1 MFGNKS
7 KRVSEMI
14 ESNDQTLQ
22 LMVFIVAG
30 GHFGINV
37 AKVSEIMKYS
47 QYPITPMPNSNPF
60 VEGIFRPRTETM
72 TVINLAAYMGL
83 PPAEDEERDILIITK
98 LNNVETAF
106 HVHGVV
112 AIETVRLSE
121 IEKPDSTIYGGEEG
135 MATGIAKHGDKLI
148 TIIDFEKILI
158 DISPNLGF
166 SPSDIDVLGMR
177 SRSMKPILIAED
189 SPLLES
195 LIISS
200 LEKAGYVNIVCSSN
214 GQEAWQQLES
224 YKKSGQPIENH
235 VCAVITDIEMPLMD
249 GHRLLRLMK
258 EDSVLKKIPVI
269 VFSSLITDDN
279 RALGEKLGAVA
290 SISKPEIANL
300 VSLLDKSII

>member
-1 MFGNKS
+1 MVGG
-7 KRVSEMI
+7 KRVTEMI
-14 ESNDQTLQ
+14 DNDDQTLQ
-22 LMVFIVAG
+22 LMEFIVAG

-83 PPAEDEERDILIITK
+83 PPSDDEERDILIITK

-106 HVHGVV
+106 HVHGVE
-112 AIETVRLSE
+112 AIDVVKLSE

-148 TIIDFEKILI
+148 TIVDFEKILI

-166 SPSDIDVLGMR
+166 TPSDLDSLGMR
-177 SRSMKPILIAED
+177 SRSLKPIIVVED
-189 SPLLES
+189 SPLLERS
-195 LIISS
+195 IIGS
-200 LEKAGYVNIVCSSN
+200 LEKAGYVNIICTSN
-214 GQEAWQQLES
+214 GHEAWTLLEG
-224 YKKSGQPIENH
+224 YKTSGQPIENH

-249 GHRLLRLMK
+249 GHRLLKLIK
-258 EDSVLKKIPVI
+258 EDIELRKLPVI
-269 VFSSLITDDN
+269 VFSSLVTDDN
-279 RALGEKLGAVA
+279 RALGQKLGAVA

-300 VSLLDKSII
+300 VMLLDENIL

>member
-1 MFGNKS
+1 
-7 KRVSEMI
+7 
-14 ESNDQTLQ
+14 
-22 LMVFIVAG
+22 
-30 GHFGINV
+30 
-37 AKVSEIMKYS
+37 MKYS
-47 QYPITPMPNSNPF
+47 QHPITPMPNSNPF

-83 PPAEDEERDILIITK
+83 PPAEDEELDILIITK

-121 IEKPDSTIYGGEEG
+121 IEKPDSTIYGGEDG
-135 MATGIAKHGDKLI
+135 MATGIAKHTDKLI

-177 SRSMKPILIAED
+177 NRSLKPILIAED
-189 SPLLES
+189 SPLLEG

-200 LEKAGYVNIVCSSN
+200 LEKAGYVNIVCASN
-214 GQEAWQQLES
+214 GQEAWQQLEG
-224 YKKSGQPIENH
+224 YKNSGHPIENH

-249 GHRLLRLMK
+249 GHRLLKLMK
-258 EDSVLKKIPVI
+258 EDDVLKKIPVI

-279 RALGEKLGAVA
+279 RALGEKLGAAA

-300 VSLLDKSII
+300 VSLLDKNIL

>member
-1 MFGNKS
+1 MVG
-7 KRVSEMI
+7 KRVTEMI
-14 ESNDQTLQ
+14 ESDEQTLQ
-22 LMVFIVAG
+22 LMEFIVSG

-37 AKVSEIMKYS
+37 AKVNEIMKYS

-83 PPAEDEERDILIITK
+83 PPSDDEERDILIITK

-106 HVHGVV
+106 HVHGVE
-112 AIETVRLSE
+112 AIESVRLSE

-158 DISPNLGF
+158 DISPNMGF
-166 SPSDIDVLGMR
+166 SPSDIDKLGMR
-177 SRSMKPILIAED
+177 NRSSKPILVAED
-189 SPLLES
+189 SPLLER
-195 LIISS
+195 LILSS
-200 LEKAGYVNIVCSSN
+200 LEKAGYVNIICTAN
-214 GQEAWQQLES
+214 GQEAWSLLEG
-224 YKKSGQPIENH
+224 YKESGQPIEDH

-249 GHRLLRLMK
+249 GHRLLRMIK
-258 EDSVLKKIPVI
+258 DDNALKKVPVI

-279 RALGEKLGAVA
+279 REIGTKLGAVA
-290 SISKPEIANL
+290 NVSKPEIANL
-300 VSLLDKSII
+300 VTILDQNIL

>member
-1 MFGNKS
+1 MASS
-7 KRVSEMI
+7 KRLTEMI
-14 ESNDQTLQ
+14 ESDEQTLQ

-112 AIETVRLSE
+112 AIESVRMSE
-121 IEKPDSTIYGGEEG
+121 IEKPDTTIYGGEEG
-135 MATGIAKHGDKLI
+135 LATGIAKHTNKLI
-148 TIIDFEKILI
+148 TIVDFEKILI

-166 SPSDIDVLGMR
+166 SPSDIDKLGMR
-177 SRSMKPILIAED
+177 SRSTKPILVAED

-200 LEKAGYVNIVCSSN
+200 LEKAGFVNILCASN
-214 GQEAWQQLES
+214 GQEAWQQLTDF
-224 YKKSGQPIENH
+224 KDTGRPIESN

-249 GHRLLRLMK
+249 GHRLLRLIK
-258 EDSVLKKIPVI
+258 EDEFLQKVPVFI
-269 VFSSLITDDN
+269 FSSLVTEDN
-279 RALGEKLGAVA
+279 REIGKNLGATA
-290 SISKPEIANL
+290 SISKPEIASL
-300 VSLLDKSII
+300 VELLDKHML

>member
-1 MFGNKS
+1 MVGNK
-7 KRVSEMI
+7 RATELI
-14 ESNDQTLQ
+14 DTDEQTLQ
-22 LMVFIVAG
+22 IMEFIVSG

-83 PPAEDEERDILIITK
+83 PPSEDEGTDILIITK

-106 HVHGVV
+106 HVHGVE
-112 AIETVRLSE
+112 AIDVVKMSD

-135 MATGIAKHGDKLI
+135 MATGIAKYGDKLI
-148 TIIDFEKILI
+148 TIVDFEKILI

-177 SRSMKPILIAED
+177 NRSTKPILLAED
-189 SPLLES
+189 SPLLER

-200 LEKAGYVNIVCSSN
+200 LEKAGYMNIICTAN
-214 GQEAWQQLES
+214 GQEAWDILEG
-224 YKKSGQPIENH
+224 YKKSGQAIEDH

-249 GHRLLRLMK
+249 GYRLLKMIK
-258 EDSVLKKIPVI
+258 EDAVLRKLPVV
-269 VFSSLITDDN
+269 VFSSLISDDN
-279 RALGEKLGAVA
+279 RQTSNDLGAVA

-300 VSLLDKSII
+300 VTLIDEHIL

>member
-1 MFGNKS
+1 M
-7 KRVSEMI
+7 E
-14 ESNDQTLQ
+14 
-22 LMVFIVAG
+22 FIVAG

-37 AKVSEIMKYS
+37 AKVSEIMKYI

-83 PPAEDEERDILIITK
+83 PPSGDEERDILIITK

-106 HVHGVV
+106 HVHGVE
-112 AIETVRLSE
+112 AINVVKLSD

-158 DISPNLGF
+158 DISPNMGF
-166 SPSDIDVLGMR
+166 STHDIDKLGPRNR
-177 SRSMKPILIAED
+177 STKPILIAED
-189 SPLLES
+189 SPLLER
-195 LIISS
+195 LIIGS
-200 LEKAGYVNIVCSSN
+200 LEKAGYVNIICTAN
-214 GQEAWQQLES
+214 GQEAWNTLEGF
-224 YKKSGQPIENH
+224 KISGEPIEKH

-249 GHRLLRLMK
+249 GHRLLKLIKNDPALRKL
-258 EDSVLKKIPVI
+258 PVI

-279 RALGEKLGAVA
+279 RVTGNKLGAVA
-290 SISKPEIANL
+290 NISKPEIANL
-300 VSLLDKSII
+300 VTILDEHIL